1 MNKKNL
7 YNKIIESISKEIK
20 KTLNEKAGVIEF
32 NNFAYRKQ
40 IQQIVKELKNTTL
53 FTEVLNIKQLSNY
66 KFAKFTYDFSNI
78 LTWLKTLNVYYTIT
92 NGEFDA
98 AAMIYNDDECEILP
112 NDTDEEVEEK
122 NKIKKV
128 FIKNNGIIELGTI
141 YIIDNHE
148 ENILFVLFHEL
159 CHLYDQSKAKK
170 LWMEDENYFF
180 RRRHKYDIN
189 EYKLR
194 DDVNNYSLE
203 DIHNIITESM
213 YYANY
218 TESHAFMENINF
230 EIFEYLNKRR
240 KEFYA
245 FNLIDEFF
253 YASSYTLYGIYI
265 LEKLLE
271 KLKNISQEKKEK
283 YIKIY
288 SDDINLSY
296 YKFDTFDKVV
306 NYQYKKLHK
315 IVSHSRSLFN
325 YYFNLD
331 SKALESF
338 KLDEELKRNLMRSTD
353 STVLHRR
360 KIDLDD
366 LNIIK

>member
-7 YNKIIESISKEIK
+7 YNKIIESISKEVK

-32 NNFAYRKQ
+32 DNFAYRKQ
-40 IQQIVKELKNTTL
+40 IQQIAKDIKNTTL
-53 FTEVLNIKQLSNY
+53 FTEVLNIEHLSNY
-66 KFAKFTYDFSNI
+66 KFVKFTYDFSNI

-92 NGEFDA
+92 DGEFDA
-98 AAMIYNDDECEILP
+98 AAMIYNDEDCEILP
-112 NDTDEEVEEK
+112 SDTDEKIEEK
-122 NKIKKV
+122 NRIKNV
-128 FIKNNGIIELGTI
+128 FIKNNGVIELGTI
-141 YIIDNHE
+141 YIIDNHD

-159 CHLYDQSKAKK
+159 CHLYDQTKAKK

-180 RRRHKYDIN
+180 RRQHKYDIN
-189 EYKLR
+189 DYKLR
-194 DDVNNYSLE
+194 DDVNNYSIE

-245 FNLIDEFF
+245 FKLIDEFF
-253 YASSYTLYGIYI
+253 YSSSHTLYGIYI

-288 SDDINLSY
+288 SNDINLAY
-296 YKFDTFDKVV
+296 YKFNTFDKVV

-315 IVSHSRSLFN
+315 IVSHSRILFN

-331 SKALESF
+331 SEALASF
-338 KLDEELKRNLMRSTD
+338 KLDEGLKKNLMRSTD

-360 KIDLDD
+360 KIETDD
-366 LNIIK
+366 LNII